1 MLPHSMQAVIDQVAR
16 RFGHYPR
23 LPVLFANTFSNTCL
37 ITLQPQDDGTTFVI
51 TADIPAMWRRD
62 SAAQVRPC
70 PDLART
76 DPALPP

>member
-1 MLPHSMQAVIDQVAR
+1 MLAQSLQTVTDQVAAG
-16 RFGHYPR
+16 FGPPR
-23 LPVLFANTFSNTCL
+23 LPGRFANTFSNTCL